1 MKTISYLPLECE
13 LKKHRMTK
21 TRLQKLTKLSSATIS
36 KISKNEDMSIA
47 AIKKIAEILDC
58 NIENIIEFEDSAK
71 KKGMK

>member
-21 TRLQKLTKLSSATIS
+21 TRLRKLTKLSSATIS